1 VNIPGVFIRR
11 PVATTLLAVAIFLS
25 GALAYFHL
33 PVAPLPNITFPVV
46 VVQASMAGA
55 SPSIM
60 ASTVAEPL
68 ERRLGTI
75 ADVSEL
81 TSVSTVGSSQIV
93 IQFGLNRDING
104 AARDVQAAI
113 QAARADLPT
122 TLRNNPTYRE
132 FNPADSPIMVLAL
145 TSKTLTRAQLYD
157 SADSVI
163 QQQLSQVD
171 GVGQITLGGSALP
184 SVRVELQP
192 DQLNSYGI
200 GMEDVR
206 AAISA
211 ANADSVKGHI
221 DQNGIRY
228 EVESNDQISKAA
240 PYRDLVIAY
249 RNGSPVQ
256 LRDVAQVLDSAENI
270 RNAGLYNGQDAVL
283 VIVYPLPG
291 SNIVKTVAQIRK
303 SLPSIEATL
312 PQNVHVG
319 VAVDRSQSVNAAVGD
334 TERTLFIAVL
344 LVIGVV
350 FVFLQSP
357 RAVLVPAVA
366 LPLSI
371 VGTFG
376 PMYLLGYSID
386 NLSLMALTIG
396 TGFVVDDAV
405 VVLENIVRHVE
416 SGMDV
421 HEAAMV
427 GSAEVSFTVISM
439 SLSLIAV
446 FLPILLMP
454 GIVGLLFHEFAV
466 TLSIAILLSLVISLT
481 ITPTMAAFVISRKSL
496 HSKARW
502 AVWYERQFE
511 RFRQAYSRSLTIV
524 LDHALAVILT
534 LIGLIVLNV
543 VLIRFVP
550 STFFPE
556 QDNGILM
563 GQIIADQSISFQA
576 MQKKLAQ
583 LQDIVQKDPAVAS
596 VAGFTGGRALN
607 TANVFIELKPLAERK
622 VAASQV
628 VDRLR
633 PKLNAV
639 SGAKLFLQAAQD
651 LRIGGRQSA
660 SEYQY
665 TLTSDDPEALFEWV
679 PKLVTALGK
688 YHDRIVDVNSDLQQN
703 GLQLY
708 VNIDR
713 TTAARYGFAPNQIDS
728 VLYDAFGQRTVSTV
742 YNQLNQYYVVMEVA
756 PQYWQY
762 PQTIDRIRFSTAAGN
777 PSGTQQTQMSKQIV
791 TGVTAV
797 TTGTSTS
804 TGSAGTTGTTAS
816 TGTAGATGSSGATT
830 STSTSSSGTSS
841 RNADAEANQL
851 TNAISN
857 AKGGSS
863 SGSADST
870 AAETMVPFTALASYI
885 SNHTATQV
893 NHQGGLVAG
902 TISFNLPP
910 GGSLSDG
917 LAAISEAGQEL
928 GMPAS
933 IHGSSAGAAQ
943 VYAQSMG
950 TMPLLILAALAA
962 VYIVLGILYENTVH
976 PITILS
982 TLPSAGIGAT
992 LALLIFGTPFSVIAM
1007 IGIILLIGIV
1017 KKNAIMMIDVAI
1029 HLQRDEGVEPTKA
1042 IHDAAV
1048 VRLRPIMMTTAAA
1061 VLGAVPLAIGIGQGA
1076 SLRQPLG
1083 ITVMG
1088 GLILS
1093 QVFTLYTTPVIYLY
1107 LDRLRARLA
1116 RWSETLPWNRS
1127 DASA

>member
-1 VNIPGVFIRR
+1 MSIPGLFIKR
-11 PVATTLLAVAIFLS
+11 PVATTLLAVAILLS
-25 GALAYFHL
+25 GTLAYFRL
-33 PVAPLPNITFPVV
+33 PVAPLPNITFPVI

-55 SPSIM
+55 SPNIM

-75 ADVSEL
+75 ADVTEL
-81 TSVSTVGSSQIV
+81 TSQSSVGSSMIV
-93 IQFGLNRDING
+93 VQFGLSRDING

-113 QAARADLPT
+113 QAARADLPS
-122 TLRNNPTYRE
+122 TLRNNPSYRE
-132 FNPADSPIMVLAL
+132 YNPADSPIMVLAL

-171 GVGQITLGGSALP
+171 GVGEITLGGSALP

-192 DQLNSYGI
+192 DKLNSYGI
-200 GMEDVR
+200 GLEDVR
-206 AAISA
+206 AAISS
-211 ANADSVKGHI
+211 ANADSAKGHI
-221 DQNGIRY
+221 DQDGQRY
-228 EVESNDQISKAA
+228 EVLSNDQINKAA
-240 PYRDLVIAY
+240 PYRDLVVAY
-249 RNGSPVQ
+249 RDNAPVL
-256 LRDVAQVLDSAENI
+256 LRDVADVQDSAENI

-291 SNIVKTVAQIRK
+291 GNIVKTVSEIRNV
-303 SLPSIEATL
+303 LPSIEATL
-312 PQNVHVG
+312 PHNVHVG
-319 VAVDRSQSVNAAVGD
+319 IAVDRSQSVNAAVND
-334 TERTLFIAVL
+334 TERTLFLAVL

-350 FVFLQSP
+350 YVFLQSP
-357 RAVLVPAVA
+357 KAILVPAVA

-416 SGMDV
+416 AGMEPR
-421 HEAAMV
+421 EAALK
-427 GSAEVSFTVISM
+427 GSAEVAFTVISM

-481 ITPTMAAFVISRKSL
+481 VTPTMAAYVLKRGNL

-502 AVWYERQFE
+502 AIWYEKQFD
-511 RFRQAYSRSLTIV
+511 RFKTAYSRSLTTV
-524 LDHALAVILT
+524 LDHALLVGLT
-534 LIGLIVLNV
+534 LVVLVMLNV
-543 VLIRFVP
+543 FLIKLVP

-556 QDNGILM
+556 QDNGILI

-576 MQKKLAQ
+576 MEKKLAQ
-583 LQDIVQKDPAVAS
+583 LQAIVKTDPAVAS

-622 VAASQV
+622 LSAAQV

-651 LRIGGRQSA
+651 LHIGGRQSA
-660 SEYQY
+660 AEYQY
-665 TLTSDDPEALFEWV
+665 TLTSDDPDALYTWV
-679 PKLVTALGK
+679 PQLVTALGK
-688 YHDRIVDVNSDLQQN
+688 YRTQMQDVNSDLQQN
-703 GLQLY
+703 GLQTY
-708 VNIDR
+708 VNFDR
-713 TTAARYGFAPNQIDS
+713 ATAARYGFAPNQIDN

-742 YNQLNQYYVVMEVA
+742 YNQLNQYFVVMEVA
-756 PQYWQY
+756 PSYWQY
-762 PQTIDRIRFSTAAGN
+762 PEMLNRIYMSTAAGN
-777 PSGTQQTQMSKQIV
+777 ASGTQQTQMSSSLV
-791 TGVTAV
+791 SGVKSFSAV
-797 TTGTSTS
+797 STS
-804 TGSAGTTGTTAS
+804 E
-816 TGTAGATGSSGATT
+816 
-830 STSTSSSGTSS
+830 SSSSNTNSL
-841 RNADAEANQL
+841 NANAEANQL

-857 AKGGSS
+857 SKGGSS

-870 AAETMVPFTALASYI
+870 SAETMVPLSVMATYTN
-885 SNHTATQV
+885 NHTATQV
-893 NHQGGLVAG
+893 SHQGGLVAA
-902 TISFNLPP
+902 TLYFNLPP
-910 GGSLSDG
+910 GGSLSSA
-917 LAAISEAGQEL
+917 LAAIGQASQEL
-928 GMPAS
+928 GLPAS

-950 TMPLLILAALAA
+950 TMPLLILAALGA

-1029 HLQRDEGVEPTKA
+1029 HLQRDEGYEPTKA

-1093 QVFTLYTTPVIYLY
+1093 QVFTLYTTPVIYLF

-1116 RWSETLPWNRS
+1116 RWSATLPWNRS

>member
-1 VNIPGVFIRR
+1 MNIPGLFINR
-11 PVATTLLAVAIFLS
+11 PVATTLLAIAILLS
-25 GALAYFHL
+25 GALAYSRL
-33 PVAPLPNITFPVV
+33 PVAPLPNVTYPVI
-46 VVQASMAGA
+46 VVQAAMAGA
-55 SPSIM
+55 SPEIM

-68 ERRLGTI
+68 ERRLRSI
-75 ADVSEL
+75 ADVNEL
-81 TSVSTVGSSQIV
+81 TSTSTVGAANIV
-93 IQFGLNRDING
+93 IQFGLSRDING

-113 QAARADLPT
+113 QAARADLPS

-132 FNPADSPIMVLAL
+132 YNPADAPIMVLAL
-145 TSKTLTRAQLYD
+145 TSETLTRAQLYD

-163 QQQLSQVD
+163 QQQLSQVA

-200 GMEDVR
+200 GLEDVR

-211 ANADSVKGHI
+211 ANADSAKGHI
-221 DQNGIRY
+221 DQAGQRFEIL
-228 EVESNDQISKAA
+228 SNDQINKAA

-249 RNGSPVQ
+249 RNNAPVL
-256 LRDVAQVLDSAENI
+256 LRDVADVEDSAENI
-270 RNAGLYNGQDAVL
+270 RNAGLYNGKDAVL

-291 SNIVKTVAQIRK
+291 GNIVKTVAQIRNV
-303 SLPSIEATL
+303 LPSIEATL
-312 PQNVHVG
+312 PHDVHVG
-319 VAVDRSQSVNAAVGD
+319 IAVDRSQSVRAAVGD
-334 TERTLFIAVL
+334 TERTLFVAVL

-357 RAVLVPAVA
+357 RAILIPAVA

-371 VGTFG
+371 IGTFG

-421 HEAAMV
+421 REAAMR

-454 GIVGLLFHEFAV
+454 GIIGLLFHEFAV
-466 TLSIAILLSLVISLT
+466 TLSIAILISLLISLT
-481 ITPTMAAFVISRKSL
+481 VTPTMAAYLLKREHL
-496 HSKARW
+496 HSRSRW
-502 AVWYERQFE
+502 ALWTERQFD
-511 RFRQAYSRSLTIV
+511 RFKNAYARSLTIV
-524 LDHALAVILT
+524 LDHALLVGLT
-534 LIGLIVLNV
+534 LVGLIALNV
-543 VLIRFVP
+543 FLLRLVP

-556 QDNGILM
+556 QDNGILQ

-576 MQKKLAQ
+576 MEQKLAQ
-583 LQDIVQKDPAVAS
+583 LQAIVQQDPAVAS
-596 VAGFTGGRALN
+596 VAGFAGGRALN
-607 TANVFIELKPLAERK
+607 TANVFIELKPLSQRK
-622 VAASQV
+622 MSASQV
-628 VDRLR
+628 VSRLR

-639 SGAKLFLQAAQD
+639 SGARLFLQAAQD

-660 SEYQY
+660 AEYQY
-665 TLTSDDPEALFEWV
+665 TLTSDDPNALFKWV
-679 PKLVTALGK
+679 PKLVAALSK
-688 YHDRIVDVNSDLQQN
+688 DRADVADVNSDLQQN
-703 GLQLY
+703 GLQIY
-708 VNIDR
+708 VNMR
-713 TTAARYGFAPNQIDS
+713 RATAARYGFAPNQIDN
-728 VLYDAFGQRTVSTV
+728 VLYDAFGQRTVSTI
-742 YNQLNQYYVVMEVA
+742 YNQINQYFVVMEVA
-756 PQYWQY
+756 PKYWQY
-762 PQTIDRIRFSTAAGN
+762 PQMIDRIRFSTAAGN
-777 PSGTQQTQMSKQIV
+777 ASGTQQTQMPGNTVSPVQ
-791 TGVTAV
+791 TP
-797 TTGTSTS
+797 
-804 TGSAGTTGTTAS
+804 TTAAAQTS
-816 TGTAGATGSSGATT
+816 ALGTNSL
-830 STSTSSSGTSS
+830 
-841 RNADAEANQL
+841 NANAEANVL
-851 TNAISN
+851 TNAIANS
-857 AKGGSS
+857 KGGSS

-870 AAETMVPFTALASYI
+870 AAETMVPFPAMASSI

-893 NHQGGLVAG
+893 SHQGGLVAA

-910 GGSLSDG
+910 GGSLSKATAEINRASQEMG
-917 LAAISEAGQEL
+917 L
-928 GMPAS
+928 PAS
-933 IHGSSAGAAQ
+933 IHGSFAGAAQ
-943 VYAQSMG
+943 VYAQSMS

-982 TLPSAGIGAT
+982 TLPSAGIGAI

-1017 KKNAIMMIDVAI
+1017 KKNAIIMIDVAI
-1029 HLQRDEGVEPTKA
+1029 HLQRDDGVEPQKA

-1107 LDRLRARLA
+1107 LDRLRARLT
-1116 RWSETLPWNRS
+1116 RWSGTLPWNRGIQ
-1127 DASA
+1127 ASASP

>member
-1 VNIPGVFIRR
+1 MNISSLFIRR
-11 PVATTLLAVAIFLS
+11 PVATTLLAFAILLS
-25 GALAYFHL
+25 GLLAYFHL
-33 PVAPLPNITFPVV
+33 PVAPLPNVTYPVV

-55 SPSIM
+55 SPDIM

-68 ERRLGTI
+68 EKRLGAISGVT
-75 ADVSEL
+75 EL
-81 TSVSTVGSSQIV
+81 TSTSTVGSARIV
-93 IQFGLNRDING
+93 IQFALNRDING
-104 AARDVQAAI
+104 AARDVQAAM

-132 FNPADSPIMVLAL
+132 YNPADSPIMVLAL

-184 SVRVELQP
+184 SVRVELEP
-192 DQLNSYGI
+192 NKLNSYGI
-200 GMEDVR
+200 GLEDVR
-206 AAISA
+206 AAIGA
-211 ANADSVKGHI
+211 ANADSAKGHI
-221 DQNGIRY
+221 DQDGQRY
-228 EVESNDQISKAA
+228 EVTSNDQISKAA
-240 PYRDLVIAY
+240 PYRDLLIAY
-249 RNGSPVQ
+249 RKGSPVL
-256 LRDVAQVLDSAENI
+256 LRDVADVQDSAENL
-270 RNAGLYNGQDAVL
+270 RNMGLYNGQPAVL

-291 SNIVKTVAQIRK
+291 GNIVNTVAQIR
-303 SLPSIEATL
+303 SVLPSIEATL
-312 PQNVHVG
+312 PRNVHIG
-319 VAVDRSQSVNAAVGD
+319 IALDRSQSVNAAVGD
-334 TERTLFIAVL
+334 TERSLFIAVL

-350 FVFLQSP
+350 YVFLQSP
-357 RAVLVPAVA
+357 RAILIPMVA

-376 PMYLLGYSID
+376 PMYLLGYSLD

-421 HEAAMV
+421 REAALKGSGEV
-427 GSAEVSFTVISM
+427 GFTVISM
-439 SLSLIAV
+439 SISLIAV
-446 FLPILLMP
+446 FTPILLMP
-454 GIVGLLFHEFAV
+454 GIIGLLFHEFAV
-466 TLSIAILLSLVISLT
+466 TLSIAILLSLLISLT
-481 ITPTMAAFVISRKSL
+481 VTPTMAAYLLRSGADM

-502 AVWYERQFE
+502 AVWYEKQFT
-511 RFRQAYSRSLTIV
+511 RFKNAYSRSLSAV
-524 LDHALAVILT
+524 LDNALMIGLM
-534 LIGLIVLNV
+534 LIGLIVLNIFMV
-543 VLIRFVP
+543 RLLP

-556 QDNGILM
+556 QDNGILI
-563 GQIIADQSISFQA
+563 GQILADQSISFQA
-576 MQKKLAQ
+576 MEEKLAQ
-583 LQDIVQKDPAVAS
+583 LQSIVQKDPAVAS

-607 TANVFIELKPLAERK
+607 SANIFVELKPLAERK
-622 VAASQV
+622 LSADEV
-628 VDRLR
+628 VERLR

-639 SGAKLFLQAAQD
+639 SGAKLYLQAAQD
-651 LRIGGRQSA
+651 LHIGGRQSA
-660 SEYQY
+660 AEYQY
-665 TLTSDDPEALFEWV
+665 TLTSDDPSAMYTWV
-679 PKLVTALGK
+679 PKLVTELGK
-688 YHDRIVDVNSDLQQN
+688 YRDQLQDVNSDLQQN
-703 GLQLY
+703 GLQTF
-708 VNIDR
+708 VNFDR
-713 TTAARYGFAPNQIDS
+713 TAMARYGFAPNQIDS

-742 YNQLNQYYVVMEVA
+742 YNQLNQYFVVMEVA

-762 PQTIDRIRFSTAAGN
+762 PETLNNVFFSTAAGN
-777 PSGTQQTQMSKQIV
+777 PTGTQQTQAPGSTVSGI
-791 TGVTAV
+791 TAYSAVTA
-797 TTGTSTS
+797 
-804 TGSAGTTGTTAS
+804 
-816 TGTAGATGSSGATT
+816 
-830 STSTSSSGTSS
+830 SSSGEAGTNSL
-841 RNADAEANQL
+841 NANAQANQL

-857 AKGGSS
+857 SRGGTS

-870 AAETMVPFTALASYI
+870 SAETLVPFPAMLSYTN
-885 SNHTATQV
+885 NHTATQV
-893 NHQGGLVAG
+893 NHQDGLVAI

-910 GGSLSDG
+910 GGSLSK
-917 LAAISEAGQEL
+917 AITAINQAMRDM

-933 IHGSSAGAAQ
+933 IHGATAGAAQ
-943 VYAQSMG
+943 VYSQSMSS
-950 TMPLLILAALAA
+950 MPLLILAALTA
-962 VYIVLGILYENTVH
+962 VYIVLGVLYENTVH

-1029 HLQRDEGVEPTKA
+1029 HLQRDEGYEPTKA

-1048 VRLRPIMMTTAAA
+1048 MRLRPIMMTTAAA
-1061 VLGAVPLAIGIGQGA
+1061 VLGAVPLAVGIGQGA

-1093 QVFTLYTTPVIYLY
+1093 QVFTLYTTPVIYLF

-1116 RWSETLPWNRS
+1116 RWSATLPWNRS
-1127 DASA
+1127 NASA

>member
-1 VNIPGVFIRR
+1 M
-11 PVATTLLAVAIFLS
+11 ATTLLAVAILLS
-25 GALAYFHL
+25 GMLAYTKL
-33 PVAPLPNITFPVV
+33 PVAPLPNITFPVI

-55 SPSIM
+55 SPDIM
-60 ASTVAEPL
+60 ASTVAAPL

-81 TSVSTVGSSQIV
+81 TSTSSVGSASIV
-93 IQFGLNRDING
+93 IQFGLSRDING

-113 QAARADLPT
+113 QAARADLPS

-132 FNPADSPIMVLAL
+132 YNPSDSPIMVLAL
-145 TSKTLTRAQLYD
+145 TSNTLTRAQLYD

-184 SVRVELQP
+184 SVRVELEP

-200 GMEDVR
+200 GLEDVR
-206 AAISA
+206 AAISS
-211 ANADSVKGHI
+211 ANANSAKGHI
-221 DQNGIRY
+221 DQGDQRF
-228 EVESNDQISKAA
+228 EVTSNDQINKAA
-240 PYRDLVIAY
+240 PYRDLVVAY
-249 RNGSPVQ
+249 RNNAPVL
-256 LRDVAQVLDSAENI
+256 LRDVADVQDSAENI
-270 RNAGLYNGQDAVL
+270 RNMGLYNGKAAVL

-291 SNIVKTVAQIRK
+291 GNIVNTVAQIRK
-303 SLPSIEATL
+303 VLPSIEATL
-312 PQNVHVG
+312 PHDVHVG
-319 VAVDRSQSVNAAVGD
+319 IAVDRSQSVNAAVND

-350 FVFLQSP
+350 FIFLQSP
-357 RAVLVPAVA
+357 RAILVPAVA

-421 HEAAMV
+421 REAALL

-481 ITPTMAAFVISRKSL
+481 VTPTMAAYVLNRKTL

-502 AVWYERQFE
+502 ALWYERQFE
-511 RFRQAYSRSLTIV
+511 RFKNAYARSLTIV
-524 LDHALAVILT
+524 LDHALLVGLT

-543 VLIRFVP
+543 FLIKLVP

-556 QDNGILM
+556 QDNGILT

-576 MQKKLAQ
+576 MEQKLAQ
-583 LQDIVQKDPAVAS
+583 LQAIVQKDPAVEA

-607 TANVFIELKPLAERK
+607 TANVFIELKPLAQRK
-622 VAASQV
+622 LSAAQV

-633 PKLNAV
+633 PKLNGV

-651 LRIGGRQSA
+651 LHIGGRQSA
-660 SEYQY
+660 AEYQY
-665 TLTSDDPEALFEWV
+665 TLTSDDPNALYIWV
-679 PKLVTALGK
+679 PKLVAALTKERGQ
-688 YHDRIVDVNSDLQQN
+688 VMDVNSDLQQN
-703 GLQLY
+703 GLQIY
-708 VNIDR
+708 VNMDR
-713 TTAARYGFAPNQIDS
+713 ATSARYGFAPNQLDS

-756 PQYWQY
+756 PKYWQY
-762 PQTIDRIRFSTAAGN
+762 PQMLDRMRFSTAAGN
-777 PSGTQQTQMSKQIV
+777 ASGTQQTQMSGALVKPV
-791 TGVTAV
+791 TPI
-797 TTGTSTS
+797 
-804 TGSAGTTGTTAS
+804 SAISAAQAAS
-816 TGTAGATGSSGATT
+816 NT
-830 STSTSSSGTSS
+830 
-841 RNADAEANQL
+841 NALNSNAEANQL

-857 AKGGSS
+857 ARGGSS

-870 AAETMVPFTALASYI
+870 ASETMVPFPSLAGYI

-893 NHQGGLVAG
+893 SHQGGLVAA

-910 GGSLSDG
+910 GGSLSK
-917 LAAISEAGQEL
+917 ATIAINQASQEL
-928 GMPAS
+928 GLPAS
-933 IHGSSAGAAQ
+933 IHGSFAGAAQ
-943 VYAQSMG
+943 VYAQSMS

-1029 HLQRDEGVEPTKA
+1029 HLQRDEGYEPQRA

-1048 VRLRPIMMTTAAA
+1048 IRLRPIMMTTAAA

-1093 QVFTLYTTPVIYLY
+1093 QMVTLYTTPVIYVY
-1107 LDRLRARLA
+1107 FDRVGTRLR
-1116 RWSETLPWNRS
+1116 RWIATDSRAKQ
-1127 DASA
+1127 ASADA